1 MFLAGC
7 KRIFRIFA
15 HMTQYSVPPSLKA
28 GDKGIIVSPS
38 GAVDSRYIDGAIA
51 VWEGWGIHIKVASYA
66 HGCYGRFSGTSEE
79 RLSDLQ
85 TAMDDEN
92 LRLIFCSRGGYGAV
106 HLLEKLNFGKFK
118 KSPKWLVGYSD
129 ITALHQLFLHHGI
142 VSIHAPM
149 AKHLT
154 GDSLNDATGY
164 LNDILFDRLPHY
176 MVESHPLNIEGAVRG
191 TLFGGNLAVFCSLL
205 ATPYI
210 TIPRDGIM
218 FIEDIGE
225 RPYQIDRML
234 WTLKLS
240 GIFGRIKGLL
250 VGSFTDCVEDSLMF
264 GSIYELIRSIVE
276 EYKIPV
282 AFGFPVG
289 HTADNYPLPHGG
301 EVKLVVSS
309 RQVEL
314 RIEN

>member
-1 MFLAGC
+1 M
-7 KRIFRIFA
+7 
-15 HMTQYSVPPSLKA
+15 
-28 GDKGIIVSPS
+28 
-38 GAVDSRYIDGAIA
+38 
-51 VWEGWGIHIKVASYA
+51 EVAPHA
-66 HGCYGRFSGTSEE
+66 RGCYGRFSGTAEE

-106 HLLEKLNFGKFK
+106 HLLEKLNFDKLK

-129 ITALHQLFLHHGI
+129 ITALHQLFLHHGL
-142 VSIHAPM
+142 VSLHAPM

-154 GDSLNDATGY
+154 EDSLNDASGY

-176 MVESHPLNIEGAVRG
+176 MVESHPLNIDGEAKG
-191 TLFGGNLAVFCSLL
+191 TLFGGNLAVFYSLM

-210 TIPRDGIM
+210 TIPRDGIL

-225 RPYQIDRML
+225 RPHQIDRMFR
-234 WTLKLS
+234 TLKLS
-240 GIFGRIKGLL
+240 GIFGKIKGLL
-250 VGSFTDCVEDSLMF
+250 VGSFTDCVEDPLMS
-264 GSIYELIRSIVE
+264 GSIYELIRGIVE

-289 HTADNYPLPHGG
+289 HTAGNYPLLYGG
-301 EVKLVVSS
+301 KVKLVVSS

-314 RIEN
+314 GIENE